1 MWEHTCTPDLLQ
13 CQVIGWDQP
22 QPGGLSWFTSCRAL
36 LKQAGPDLRNQ
47 LALPVLMSF
56 PVLCSLGHHAGVWH
70 HQREVLRQHQEL
82 DSQYR
87 GGRPRPFDVTW
98 LLLFS
103 ELTLFRVG
111 FEEVFR
117 WTPHLCSQ
125 RNACMTSSQNHV
137 ICYITRWQTLSIR
150 SGWAWAIFATKNGWK
165 FQSLDAHP
173 KRLAAVIAAKD
184 GSTK

>member
-1 MWEHTCTPDLLQ
+1 MITETTTQLSTLVGFKLWSCGSTPAHLHTCTPDSLQ

-22 QPGGLSWFTSCRAL
+22 QPGGLSWFTSCIIL
-36 LKQAGPDLRNQ
+36 LKRAGPDLRNQ

-56 PVLCSLGHHAGVWH
+56 PVLRSLGHHAGVRH

-98 LLLFS
+98 LLWFS

-111 FEEVFR
+111 FDEVFKEMLVWR
-117 WTPHLCSQ
+117 HHRIMWS
-125 RNACMTSSQNHV
+125 V
-137 ICYITRWQTLSIR
+137 I
-150 SGWAWAIFATKNGWK
+150 
-165 FQSLDAHP
+165 
-173 KRLAAVIAAKD
+173 
-184 GSTK
+184 